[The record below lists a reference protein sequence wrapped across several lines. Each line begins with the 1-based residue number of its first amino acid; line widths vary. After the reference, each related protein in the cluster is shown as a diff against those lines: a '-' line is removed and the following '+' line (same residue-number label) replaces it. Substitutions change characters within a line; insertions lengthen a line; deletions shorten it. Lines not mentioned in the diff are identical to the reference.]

1 MIAVVFLG
9 GKKKKRKEKAHKRTK
24 ADYEKYAYHTLLGV
38 DLNAP

>member
-1 MIAVVFLG
+1 MIAVVLWR
-9 GKKKKRKEKAHKRTK
+9 KKKKK

>member
-1 MIAVVFLG
+1 MIAVVFFW
-9 GKKKKRKEKAHKRTK
+9 GKKKKKEKAHKRTK